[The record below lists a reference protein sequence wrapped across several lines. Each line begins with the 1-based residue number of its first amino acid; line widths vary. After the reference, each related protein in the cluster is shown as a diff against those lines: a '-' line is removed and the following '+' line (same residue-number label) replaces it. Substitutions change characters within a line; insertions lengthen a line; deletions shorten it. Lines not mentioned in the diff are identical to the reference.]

1 MFYELRR
8 YTAQP
13 GRRDELVKFMEEVI
27 IPFQVSKGMVVAAS
41 FIDEENPDIYIWMRR
56 FVDEAERQQLYT
68 AAYDNDHWK
77 NEIAPI
83 INQLM
88 IREKMLITRIVPT
101 AKSVL
106 H

>member
-27 IPFQVSKGMVVAAS
+27 IPYQVSKGMVVTAS
-41 FIDEENPDIYIWMRR
+41 FIDEENPDVYIWMRR
-56 FVDEAERQQLYT
+56 FEDEADRQQLY
-68 AAYDNDHWK
+68 AATYDNDHWK

-83 INQLM
+83 TSQLM
-88 IREKMLITRIVPT
+88 IREKMVVTRIVPT